1 MTRVV
6 RVGVAAALLAA
17 WSAAPASA
25 QTAAPPPM
33 SLQQAEQAALQNHPG
48 IQAAQFGSQAA
59 REIVRETRSAYFPA
73 AFGNVTGAEAESG
86 SRIAAGGLN
95 NPIIYDR
102 LATGVILSQLVTDFG
117 RTHALVQ
124 SSSLAAQ
131 AQEQTVIGQRATVL
145 LAVDAAYFDVLRAQA
160 VERVAHDTVDARQLV
175 VDQVTALAASNLK
188 SGLDVSFAR
197 VNLST
202 AQLLLA
208 QAQND
213 TQRAFATLAA
223 AMGAPRAVVYALT
236 DEPVPPPPLA
246 DSAPLIAQALRDRP
260 EVVGA
265 RFSADSATKLAD
277 AEGDLFLPSVAAVG
291 TFGVTPVHQVGITDR
306 YAAVG
311 VNLSVPI
318 MNGSLFAARH
328 AEALFRA
335 QAQSQRLR
343 DLENSV
349 SRDVQVAWLNA
360 STAYQRLDLT
370 NQLFEQAS
378 QALDL
383 AQSRYTL
390 GLSSIVELSQA
401 QLNKTEAQLEQVS
414 ASYQYQAQAAALN
427 FEIGARR

>member
-1 MTRVV
+1 MIRVV
-6 RVGVAAALLAA
+6 HVVTAAALMVE
-17 WSAAPASA
+17 WSASPASA
-25 QTAAPPPM
+25 QTAPPPM

-73 AFGNVTGAEAESG
+73 AFGNVTGAEAESA

-131 AQEQTVIGQRATVL
+131 AQEQTVVGQRATVL
-145 LAVDAAYFDVLRAQA
+145 LTVDAAYFDVLRAQA

-213 TQRAFATLAA
+213 TQRGFATLAT
-223 AMGAPRAVVYALT
+223 AMGAPRAVVYSLT

-246 DSAPLIAQALRDRP
+246 DSGPLIAQALRDRP

-265 RFSADSATKLAD
+265 RFSADSAAKLAD
-277 AEGDLFLPSVAAVG
+277 AEGDLSLPSVAAVG

-328 AEALFRA
+328 AEAMFRA
-335 QAQSQRLR
+335 QAESQRLR
-343 DLENSV
+343 DLENRV

-414 ASYQYQAQAAALN
+414 ASYQYQAQAAALS
-427 FEIGARR
+427 FEIGARK